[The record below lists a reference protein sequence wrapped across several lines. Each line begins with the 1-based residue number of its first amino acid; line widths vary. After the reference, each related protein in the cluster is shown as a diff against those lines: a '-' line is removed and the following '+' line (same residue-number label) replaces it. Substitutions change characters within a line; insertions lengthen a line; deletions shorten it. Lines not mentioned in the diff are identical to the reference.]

1 MPGPAKETMQMIR
14 TSTVL
19 VCMIAALLLAVGGVA
34 LASPNNV
41 PDAGTV
47 QTDGQVSAIVVS
59 GNKIYLGGY
68 FTHVDGVQRNR
79 LAAIDATTGQLTGWN
94 PNANDNVRSLA
105 LLSSPIDAAYLVP
118 GRIATKRN

>member
-1 MPGPAKETMQMIR
+1 MKRMVSEFAVAVVA
-14 TSTVL
+14 TVL
-19 VCMIAALLLAVGGVA
+19 VAGGVA
-34 LASPNNV
+34 LASPSNV

-79 LAAIDATTGQLTGWN
+79 LAALDATTGQLTSWN
-94 PNANDNVRSLA
+94 PNANDNVRSLG
-105 LLSSPIDAAYLVP
+105 LLSSPIDAAYLIP

>member
-1 MPGPAKETMQMIR
+1 MQMIR

-19 VCMIAALLLAVGGVA
+19 ACMMAALLLAVGGVA
-34 LASPNNV
+34 LASPSNV

-79 LAAIDATTGQLTGWN
+79 LAALDATTGQLTSWN
-94 PNANDNVRSLA
+94 PNANDNVRSLG
-105 LLSSPIDAAYLVP
+105 LLSSPIDAAYLIP